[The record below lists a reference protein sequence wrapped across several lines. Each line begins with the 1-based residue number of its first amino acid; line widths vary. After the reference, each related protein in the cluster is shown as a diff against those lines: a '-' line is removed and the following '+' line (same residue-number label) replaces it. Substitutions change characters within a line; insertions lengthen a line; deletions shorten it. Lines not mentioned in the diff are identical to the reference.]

1 MKQCPSCSTKN
12 PDSAKFCQGCG
23 ANLDGVEAIRTDFS
37 GTANDLL
44 TKAGNILSDSAKK
57 AKEAAADKVAKAKG
71 SVTAGKVN
79 IQSTV
84 QAGGW
89 DKPAPPSD
97 GEQLNGGW
105 ENIANSKE
113 ASSVTVKKYSFFQSE
128 EEETVAVIGESAAA
142 SDLEG
147 TYRGPYAVLTKE
159 RLYCKNEEGN
169 FIIAASEILSA
180 KEISIR
186 KYEWAFW
193 VAVVIAITCGISVL
207 IALYA
212 DISSGYSVNDGYIY
226 LPATIAMIAA
236 GISIYFHSRNDLKKT
251 SIALAFTSL
260 GLPLINV
267 IFVAIYLCQAW
278 KNRTATR
285 IFSIH
290 CVGKSF
296 PFSMDNY
303 PDRELLDFQNQVCL
317 LTGRPLEFRPNAN
330 SGNGTPKVDRNS
342 YQPSQV
348 PKQSGG
354 RKGSPIVTAA
364 AVIVILAVLI
374 FAGTSIFHALTTCKF
389 DGCDNEV
396 YKDGYCT
403 MHYAG
408 NQVNQAAGDFFDSLF
423 G

>member
-12 PDSAKFCQGCG
+12 PDSAKFCQSCG
-23 ANLDGVEAIRTDFS
+23 ASLEGVEVIRTDFS
-37 GTANDLL
+37 GTASDLL

-57 AKEAAADKVAKAKG
+57 AKEVVADSVEEAKKATTGEEK
-71 SVTAGKVN
+71 

-89 DKPAPPSD
+89 DKPAPPLD
-97 GEQLNGGW
+97 GDQLNGGW

-128 EEETVAVIGESAAA
+128 EEETVAVIGESAVA

-147 TYRGPYAVLTKE
+147 IYRGPYAVLTKE
-159 RLYCKNEEGN
+159 RLYCKNEDGN
-169 FIIAASEILSA
+169 FIMAVSEVLSA
-180 KEISIR
+180 KENTPR
-186 KYEWAFW
+186 RHEWAFW
-193 VAVVIAITCGISVL
+193 AAVVIAIMGWIYILITLYSEISN
-207 IALYA
+207 
-212 DISSGYSVNDGYIY
+212 GYDGHIY
-226 LPATIAMIAA
+226 LYVTIAIIAA

-251 SIALAFTSL
+251 SIALVFTCL
-260 GLPLINV
+260 YLPNI
-267 IFVAIYLCQAW
+267 IFVAIYLYQAW
-278 KNRTATR
+278 KNRTAPR

-296 PFSMDNY
+296 PFSMENY
-303 PDRELLDFQNQVCL
+303 PEKELLDFQNQVCL
-317 LTGRPLEFRPNAN
+317 LTGSSFEFRLNAN
-330 SGNGTPKVDRNS
+330 SGNGTPKVNRNS
-342 YQPSQV
+342 YQV

-364 AVIVILAVLI
+364 AVIVILVVLI

-389 DGCDNEV
+389 DGCENEV

-403 MHYAG
+403 RHYAG
-408 NQVNQAAGDFFDSLF
+408 NQVNKAAGDFFDSLF